1 MNVLRKIAFSELLQ
15 LGRVKKLMGQGAFGC
30 VAAGEDLRTGSKVAI
45 KKVKN
50 CTSDR
55 TGAKRLLREL
65 RFLRELSGHANVVS
79 LQDVHIRN
87 TDGQVDTYIVTDLME
102 ADLEQI
108 IKSSQGLSTEHVRCL
123 TFQML
128 NGLRHLHRS
137 GIVHRDLKPANLVV
151 DSQCRLKI
159 CDLGLS
165 RHISDN
171 LTQTEAM
178 DSRFTDYVVTR
189 WYRAPELLLGCRRY
203 SSKVDVWAAGCILG
217 ELMARK
223 PLFPGSDTS
232 DMLVKLCAKLSPPSE
247 AALDQLTHDPAA
259 KAFVRAI
266 PFRAP
271 FSFASAYPQADPE
284 ALSLLDAM
292 LEWEPS
298 ARFSVDDAMQ
308 HPFMAA
314 LNDAPPAASG
324 HAYHEEELNLVSQR
338 SLNIDLVVDLITL
351 EAAHSRV
358 VAGQHMLVQSH
369 KPALLAHTKGALH
382 RCSCGA
388 AFTLPSA
395 LLAHLD
401 PVYAATLPQLGVSKN
416 RGSCQTSLASQ
427 QCGSTAMTAAAQ
439 DSVVMM
445 DTYIVL

>member
-1 MNVLRKIAFSELLQ
+1 
-15 LGRVKKLMGQGAFGC
+15 MGQGAFGC
-30 VAAGEDLRTGSKVAI
+30 VAAGEDLQTGAKVAI

-50 CTSDR
+50 CTGDR

-65 RFLRELSGHANVVS
+65 RFLRELAGHANIVS
-79 LQDVHIRN
+79 LQDVHMRSA
-87 TDGQVDTYIVTDLME
+87 DGQVDTYIVTDLME

-128 NGLRHLHRS
+128 NGLRHMHRS
-137 GIVHRDLKPANLVV
+137 GIVHRDLKPANCVV

-171 LTQTEAM
+171 YTQSEAV

-203 SSKVDVWAAGCILG
+203 SSKIDMWAAGCILG
-217 ELMARK
+217 ELITRK

-232 DMLVKLCAKLSPPSE
+232 DMLVKLCAKLSPPTESQ
-247 AALDQLTHDPAA
+247 LDQLTHDPAA

-266 PFRAP
+266 PIRAP
-271 FSFASAYPQADPE
+271 FSFAVAHPQADPE
-284 ALSLLDAM
+284 ALNLLEA
-292 LEWEPS
+292 LLQWVPS
-298 ARFSVDDAMQ
+298 VRFSVDEALQ

-314 LNDAPPAASG
+314 LNEAPAEVNMSS
-324 HAYHEEELNLVSQR
+324 HDELSLVSQR
-338 SLNIDLVVDLITL
+338 GLNMDLVVELITL

-358 VAGQHMLVQSH
+358 AGQHMLVQSH
-369 KPALLAHTKGALH
+369 RPALVAHARGALH
-382 RCSCGA
+382 RCSCGS
-388 AFTLPSA
+388 AFTSPSA

-401 PVYAATLPQLGVSKN
+401 PAYDPQHQQQHAAKKTKQSPTMCRPPLVQ
-416 RGSCQTSLASQ
+416 Q
-427 QCGSTAMTAAAQ
+427 QCGTSAGTAGQENVT
-439 DSVVMM
+439 MM